1 MGKSVSKTFKSVT
14 KAVTKSVKS
23 WASAPIDGVKAALK
37 GDIGGIADA
46 ATRSATYGTVS
57 LGDKGGLI
65 KAGLTNEPKIKQ
77 TTQIPAATQAEADG
91 LLNYVADLRT
101 RKSRRSRASTVNT
114 DGSASS
120 NGNKLSGTTAL
131 GV

>member
-1 MGKSVSKTFKSVT
+1 MGKSISKAFKSVT
-14 KAVTKSVKS
+14 KAVTKTVKS
-23 WASAPIDGVKAALK
+23 FATAGTDAIKSIGR
-37 GDIGGIADA
+37 GDIAGLADA
-46 ATRSATYGTVS
+46 ATRAASGGTIS
-57 LGDKGGLI
+57 LGDKGVLN
-65 KAGLTNEPKIKQ
+65 AGLTNQPKQ
-77 TTQIPAATQAEADG
+77 TTQVPAATQAEADG